1 MLNQRAYSQ
10 PMRLPV
16 SRAQSGCAC
25 GTADSRKISS
35 DCAAEMI
42 VSISQ
47 YTPGLLGR
55 ITELHARYYHRHWG
69 FDLFFEAKV
78 ATELADF
85 LQHFDSTRDGLWAA
99 MMEGHIIGAIAV
111 SGRDA
116 ATIGARLR
124 WLIVVPEFQ
133 GRGYGKRLMRA
144 ALDFCRQTRFRR
156 IYLTTFAGLD
166 AARHLYEQ
174 EGFRVVV
181 EQEDAHWGKTVREQT
196 FELML

>member
-1 MLNQRAYSQ
+1 MIIS
-10 PMRLPV
+10 V
-16 SRAQSGCAC
+16 S
-25 GTADSRKISS
+25 
-35 DCAAEMI
+35 EYM
-42 VSISQ
+42 
-47 YTPGLLGR
+47 PGLLGR
-55 ITELHARYYHRHWG
+55 ITELHAGYYHRQWG

-78 ATELADF
+78 AAELADF

-99 MMEGHIIGAIAV
+99 MREGHIIGAIVV

-116 ATIGARLR
+116 AIIGARLR
-124 WLIVVPEFQ
+124 WLIVAPQYQ
-133 GRGYGKRLMRA
+133 GRGYGKRLMRTA
-144 ALDFCRQTRFRR
+144 MDFCRQTRFKR

-181 EQEDAHWGKTVREQT
+181 EQEDAHWGKTVLEQT

>member
-1 MLNQRAYSQ
+1 LLNHGAYSQ
-10 PMRLPV
+10 PRRLPV
-16 SRAQSGCAC
+16 SRAQLGCAC
-25 GTADSRKISS
+25 GTADSRKIPS
-35 DCAAEMI
+35 DCDSEMI
-42 VSISQ
+42 VSISE

-69 FDLFFEAKV
+69 FDLFFETKV

-99 MMEGHIIGAIAV
+99 TADGRIIGAIAV

-124 WLIVVPEFQ
+124 WLIVAPQYQ

-144 ALDFCRQTRFRR
+144 AMDFCQQARFSR
-156 IYLTTFAGLD
+156 IYLTTFTGLD